1 MATKLADEPM
11 VQMATRIPA
20 SLLMKVRV
28 HCVEQERSIMEF
40 VADAVR
46 EKLRRAGSRSI

>member
-1 MATKLADEPM
+1 MATRRPEEPH
-11 VQMATRIPA
+11 VQMATRILA

-28 HCVEQERSIMEF
+28 HCVEKERSIMEF

-46 EKLRRAGSRSI
+46 EKLRRSGTRRV